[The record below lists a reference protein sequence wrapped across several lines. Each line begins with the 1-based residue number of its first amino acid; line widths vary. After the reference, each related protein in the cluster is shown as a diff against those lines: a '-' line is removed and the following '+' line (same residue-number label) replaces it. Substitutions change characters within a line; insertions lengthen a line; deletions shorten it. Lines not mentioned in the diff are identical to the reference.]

1 VKARRRYDEKPS
13 VVSATVAQVL
23 RHAPRTAK
31 DRLADG
37 SPACYLRAVANNE
50 TGSVHR
56 FRDLLEIAPDSMV
69 VADQTGRILLAN
81 LQIQELL
88 GYEPGELIGQP
99 LEMLLPER
107 FRARH
112 VEHRAGYAGDPR
124 PRAMGAKL
132 DLFARRKD
140 GSEVPVEISLSP
152 MHEPEGLVTI
162 AALRDISERKQAE
175 AERERAAREREELLS
190 LLSHDLQNSINALSL
205 NTQLLLR
212 VKASSEGETRM
223 RRYGLV
229 VGRTADTMSRLV
241 RDMLDVQRME
251 LGQFSIDAQ
260 PEPVIPLVEEAIEP
274 LRAVADEKSVKID
287 TRLDDAAGSALCDRG
302 RIVQV
307 LHNLVG
313 NAIKFVPAGGQV
325 VVETG
330 REPANVRFTV
340 EDNGPGIEPDDL
352 PYVFDRH
359 WQATSNTLRRGSGLG
374 LFIVK
379 TIVEAHE
386 GAAWARSTP
395 GSGASFYFTLPVEA
409 AR

>member
-1 VKARRRYDEKPS
+1 MDKG
-13 VVSATVAQVL
+13 
-23 RHAPRTAK
+23 TAST
-31 DRLADG
+31 D
-37 SPACYLRAVANNE
+37 
-50 TGSVHR
+50 R
-56 FRDLLEIAPDSMV
+56 FRGLLDIVPDSMV
-69 VADQTGRILLAN
+69 VADQAGRILLAN
-81 LQIQELL
+81 RQVQQLL
-88 GYEPGELIGQP
+88 GYEPEELIGQS

-107 FRARH
+107 FRGRH
-112 VEHRAGYAGDPR
+112 VEHRAAYLGDPR

-132 DLFARRKD
+132 TLFARRKD

-152 MHEPEGLVTI
+152 MREPEGLVTI

-175 AERERAAREREELLS
+175 AEREHAAREREELLS

-212 VKASSEGETRM
+212 VPASSEGEARM

-229 VGRTADTMSRLV
+229 VGRTADTMARLI

-260 PEPVIPLVEEAIEP
+260 PEPVIPLVQEALEP
-274 LRAVADEKSVKID
+274 LRAVADEKSVMID
-287 TRLDDAAGSALCDRG
+287 TRLDDAAGSAMCDRG

-313 NAIKFVPAGGQV
+313 NAIKFVPEGAQV

-330 REPANVRFTV
+330 RETANVRFAV

-359 WQATSNTLRRGSGLG
+359 WQASSNTLRRGSGLG
-374 LFIVK
+374 LYIVK

-409 AR
+409 TR